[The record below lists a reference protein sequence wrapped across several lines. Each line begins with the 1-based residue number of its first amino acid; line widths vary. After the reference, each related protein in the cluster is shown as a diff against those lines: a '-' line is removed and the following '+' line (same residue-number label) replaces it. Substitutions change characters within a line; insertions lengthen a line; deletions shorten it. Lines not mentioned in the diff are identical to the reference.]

1 MNVKEKDQV
10 LVAISA
16 LGRRVTAADVAT
28 KTGLPLTIT
37 TKQLN
42 TIASET
48 GGDLQVATTGDIAY
62 CFRPGFQSAYLAKGF
77 KRILGQVA
85 SSLFKVGFYILRISF
100 GVMLVV
106 SLITIVILFFIVMST
121 LQRGGNDDDDRG
133 PSFHF
138 GFFDY
143 LILRD
148 IFWWG
153 SMTTQPDRY
162 RLDESAYR
170 QRPKSNFFLN
180 CFSFLFGDGDPN
192 AHLEDRRWRSI
203 AEVIKRQK
211 GVVTAEQLAP
221 YTGVNPRN
229 ENGVLP
235 VLVRFDGRPE
245 VTDSGNIVYV
255 FPSLQ
260 VSAGGQL
267 AAKHDED
274 RATSFRFVGTA
285 SETQPFLYEFPWKF
299 SNTAPD
305 ALVPVG
311 ILAAV
316 NFLGAWW
323 LYFQLNNPLA
333 TGLQSLAPLIYA
345 LVLYGTLFVALP
357 AVRWLVQQVF
367 NSRIQM
373 RNERASQFAE
383 TLVNPPAELQTKL
396 EEAESFKQKEQL
408 ISPDSVVYT
417 TEKDAL
423 EQEFD
428 R

>member
-1 MNVKEKDQV
+1 MEKEKV
-10 LVAISA
+10 LEAINA

-37 TKQLN
+37 TSQLN
-42 TIASET
+42 KIASET

-62 CFRPGFQSAYLAKGF
+62 CFKPGFQSAYLATGLKLVLCQIG
-77 KRILGQVA
+77 
-85 SSLFKVGFYILRISF
+85 STLFKVGFYLLRISF

-106 SLITIVILFFIVMST
+106 SLITIVVLFFIVMTT
-121 LQRGGNDDDDRG
+121 LQRGSSDDDDRG

-153 SMTTQPDRY
+153 TWSTMPDPYRY
-162 RLDESAYR
+162 NEPAYR
-170 QRPKSNFFLN
+170 NKPKSNFFLN

-203 AEVIKRQK
+203 AEVIRQHN

-221 YTGVNPRN
+221 YTGINPRN
-229 ENGVLP
+229 ENGMLP
-235 VLVRFDGRPE
+235 TLVRFDGRPE

-260 VSAGGQL
+260 VSTQGQIDSSHKRN
-267 AAKHDED
+267 AP
-274 RATSFRFVGTA
+274 ATFRFVGTA
-285 SETQPFLYEFPWKF
+285 EETRPFLYEFPWKF
-299 SNTAPD
+299 SNTSAD
-305 ALVPVG
+305 SLVPVG

-316 NFLGAWW
+316 NFFGAWW
-323 LYFQLNNPLA
+323 LYFQLNNPMTA
-333 TGLQSLAPLIYA
+333 GLQSLAPLIYA
-345 LVLYGTLFVALP
+345 LVVYGTLFVALP
-357 AVRWLVQQVF
+357 IVRWLAQQF
-367 NSRIQM
+367 INARIQA
-373 RNERASQFAE
+373 RNEKASQFAE
-383 TLVNPPAELQTKL
+383 ILMSPPPELQTKL
-396 EEAESFKQKEQL
+396 KEAESFKQKEQL
-408 ISPDSVVYT
+408 IEPDSVVYT